1 MFGRLLPQEPLFFDF
16 FEQHA
21 QLVVQAAQAFLHFI
35 KQDPLP
41 LMQEEHTLK
50 EIEHQADDI
59 THRCIET
66 LHKCFI
72 TPFQQND
79 IVQLITRM
87 DDVIDSVDEAWEN
100 CLIYQLRSP
109 KKAAQEL
116 AYLLLQAAEKIEAMV
131 KCLHNRR
138 KHVESIRKC
147 TCDIDS
153 LEKQADDVFRRA
165 LGQLFDEE
173 PDIRLVIK
181 WKSVYECLEQASD
194 CCKHVSNI
202 IQGIMLEYD

>member
-16 FEQHA
+16 FEQQAH
-21 QLVVQAAQAFLHFI
+21 LIVQVAKTFLHFVE
-35 KQDPLP
+35 QDPLP
-41 LMQEEHTLK
+41 LIQEEHTLK
-50 EIEHQADDI
+50 KLEHQADDV
-59 THRCIET
+59 THHCIET

-79 IVQLITRM
+79 IVQLITCM
-87 DDVIDSVDEAWEN
+87 DDIIDRVDEAWEN
-100 CLIYQLRSP
+100 CVIYRLRSP

-116 AYLLLQAAEKIEAMV
+116 ALLLVQAAEKLEIMI
-131 KCLHNRR
+131 KGLHNRR
-138 KHVESIRKC
+138 KHVDIIREC
-147 TCDIDS
+147 SNNIDDF
-153 LEKQADDVFRRA
+153 EKQADDVFRRA

-181 WKSVYECLEQASD
+181 WKSIYECLEQASD

-202 IQGIMLEYD
+202 IRGIMLEYD